1 MAYGNIR
8 IQKRK
13 EYTKM
18 KKILIPLI
26 SILCTLIIV
35 IAAWFF
41 GLFDVIKASTRK
53 IDSELYKEVYNRY
66 TYNINPDTDY
76 FPLFPREEGKA
87 YTGFAMDGNSDWYA
101 SVNAPKQ
108 KIQTVKE
115 NTRDFKK
122 VKLAD
127 NAYLLTDGSKKIEMN
142 GEEYKNGVWVSGY
155 LVINDTP
162 FLFTVICYTDSGDQA
177 EAFDF
182 ICKTVSDVTK

>member
-1 MAYGNIR
+1 
-8 IQKRK
+8 
-13 EYTKM
+13 M
-18 KKILIPLI
+18 KKILIPVI
-26 SILCTLIIV
+26 SVLCTLIIV
-35 IAAWFF
+35 FAAWFF

-76 FPLFPREEGKA
+76 LPLFPHEEGKA
-87 YTGFAMDGNSDWYA
+87 YKGFAAGGNSDWYA

-115 NTRDFKK
+115 STRDFKK

-127 NAYLLTDGSKKIEMN
+127 NAYLLTDGCKPIEMK
-142 GEEYKNGVWVSGY
+142 GEEYKNGVWVNGY

-162 FLFTVICYTDSGDQA
+162 FSFTVICYTDSGDRD